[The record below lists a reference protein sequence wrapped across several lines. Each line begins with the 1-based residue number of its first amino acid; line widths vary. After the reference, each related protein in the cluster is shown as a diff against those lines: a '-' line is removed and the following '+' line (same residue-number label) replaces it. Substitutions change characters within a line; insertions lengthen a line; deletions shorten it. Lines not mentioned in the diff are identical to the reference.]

1 MQRPPPTP
9 KPPTSKVL
17 DQSAQANMLQ
27 ELSLEDLCKVILP
40 QELSPEVLG
49 MASPDLVLGP
59 LPDILDTLDHLGM
72 PELLIRHM
80 PIHQLLQFNTE
91 AHVNKGTRRV
101 VPNHLK
107 D

>member
-1 MQRPPPTP
+1 MVRALLLH
-9 KPPTSKVL
+9 K
-17 DQSAQANMLQ
+17 
-27 ELSLEDLCKVILP
+27 EFLEVTVDLLLGTQDMRKVILP
-40 QELSPEVLG
+40 QELSQEVLG
-49 MASPDLVLGP
+49 TASPDLVLGP

-91 AHVNKGTRRV
+91 ARVNKGIRRV